1 MLLNQHLY
9 LSLLLVLTY
18 LKRENIKEKH
28 VSVKKYIKLIHL
40 LNSFEKI
47 LPTSYTQY
55 RAKRNR
61 FARITSENFNIFKK
75 PLVEIFEIRNKFSM
89 SKKLRNPPLVETKT
103 KKPAGFFNF
112 VDFGANTQIQCV
124 SEHV

>member
-1 MLLNQHLY
+1 MLEFE
-9 LSLLLVLTY
+9 
-18 LKRENIKEKH
+18 REFH
-28 VSVKKYIKLIHL
+28 
-40 LNSFEKI
+40 
-47 LPTSYTQY
+47 YTQY

-124 SEHV
+124 SEHVQFKIHL

>member
-1 MLLNQHLY
+1 MHVVQGT
-9 LSLLLVLTY
+9 LVLE
-18 LKRENIKEKH
+18 LKETTLQE
-28 VSVKKYIKLIHL
+28 
-40 LNSFEKI
+40 
-47 LPTSYTQY
+47 TS
-55 RAKRNR
+55 
-61 FARITSENFNIFKK
+61 SEIFGIFKK

-124 SEHV
+124 SEHVQFKIHL